1 MAFGDRPRHT
11 LLGRAIFLGL
21 PSWRLAGLAATP
33 EWLLGP
39 YPAIGSRS
47 FFRSLPRA
55 DWSRS
60 SLVALAFR
68 NLLSLTFLGL
78 DLALG
83 ASFPSGIH
91 CLGHLLKGLMSEMST
106 MPVLASPRGWP
117 ALRSAAMMH
126 LQPIWATGPLLAFR
140 RSCYDQLLIHHHPA
154 RSGGL
159 GPTALVGGTVDGADS
174 FVSL

>member
-1 MAFGDRPRHT
+1 MGIVLGT
-11 LLGRAIFLGL
+11 LFWGGRDFWGSL
-21 PSWRLAGLAATP
+21 PG
-33 EWLLGP
+33 
-39 YPAIGSRS
+39 GSRGW
-47 FFRSLPRA
+47 RQHLNGSLAHTR
-55 DWSRS
+55 R
-60 SLVALAFR
+60 LVVLVCLGVCQGQIGPDPV
-68 NLLSLTFLGL
+68 LLLWPLEICSHSLTFLGL

-91 CLGHLLKGLMSEMST
+91 CLGHLLKGLMSEIST

-140 RSCYDQLLIHHHPA
+140 RSGYDQLLIHHHPA